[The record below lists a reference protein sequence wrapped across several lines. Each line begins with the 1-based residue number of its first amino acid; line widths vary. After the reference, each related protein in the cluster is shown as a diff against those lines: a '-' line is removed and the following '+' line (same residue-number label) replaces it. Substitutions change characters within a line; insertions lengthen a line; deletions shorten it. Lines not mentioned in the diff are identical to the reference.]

1 MIRKWWSKKAKEKSI
16 SKLPRRRC
24 RARFRFYE
32 PSLEL
37 LEKRET
43 PSTFIVKNTNDSGA
57 DSFRQAIL
65 DANSNAGP
73 DSVVFNIP
81 GPGVHTISV
90 SSALPVITGPVVI
103 DGTAQTY
110 KTTPATGARASK
122 IVLPT

>member
-103 DGTAQTY
+103 DGTAQIIELSGS
-110 KTTPATGARASK
+110 GAGRRDRSSSR
-122 IVLPT
+122 